1 MRQEFEPA
9 IFGLGERVE
18 KWPDNEREG
27 QAMAELLFAALILG
41 APFPHCAAAL
51 FSLAH
56 MRFAPSAGTSQT
68 DVAGR
73 P

>member
-1 MRQEFEPA
+1 MDCIALQEETRR
-9 IFGLGERVE
+9 GET
-18 KWPDNEREG
+18 WPGNEREG

>member
-1 MRQEFEPA
+1 MEVYWMARLLQKRLILE
-9 IFGLGERVE
+9 G
-18 KWPDNEREG
+18 NEREG

-41 APFPHCAAAL
+41 APFLHCAAAL
-51 FSLAH
+51 FCLAP